1 MSSRRRARNS
11 PKRSRKPSRAQTKAD
26 AVPAAIEPL
35 VASAAECLACGEFV
49 QAQQIAEEALRR
61 VPGVLAA
68 TRIAGHA
75 LLAQSRPNEALTYL
89 KAVGTAPAANGQDR
103 RLFAEALRETGD
115 TTQAMRVLRQLVADQ
130 PDNVDGLNELGL
142 GALEFGQ
149 LETAERYLRQAFD
162 LDASYPGVCLNFA
175 RSRRFEASDEK
186 LIRKMRAVAARA
198 QLRPEARADVLFAL
212 GKVSTDVGNY
222 EEAFDHIAEANR
234 LMHSILAFD
243 AEQHERAIDRLIESF
258 SPTLFARTSGMGRP
272 TERPVFIV
280 GMPRSGTTLV
290 EQILAAHH
298 QVHGAGE
305 LRTLDQVARN
315 LSRRL
320 GTAVNYPRCV
330 DGLTETAARD
340 SADEY
345 LADLQRLNA
354 TAPRVTDKLP
364 TNFAHLG
371 LAAVLMPGARVIHCR
386 REPMALCV
394 SIYEQQFGE
403 GHQWAYDFEDIVV
416 FYKAY
421 LRLFEH
427 WRSVLPLAILEVS
440 YEDLVSDLEG
450 MSHALVDFCALE
462 WDPGCIQFHR
472 VERQVQTASNWQ
484 VRQPLYATSIEK
496 WRRYGDKLAP
506 LRAALGQQ

>member
-298 QVHGAGE
+298 QVHGE
-305 LRTLDQVARN
+305 QV
-315 LSRRL
+315 
-320 GTAVNYPRCV
+320 GCV
-330 DGLTETAARD
+330 
-340 SADEY
+340 
-345 LADLQRLNA
+345 
-354 TAPRVTDKLP
+354 
-364 TNFAHLG
+364 
-371 LAAVLMPGARVIHCR
+371 
-386 REPMALCV
+386 
-394 SIYEQQFGE
+394 
-403 GHQWAYDFEDIVV
+403 
-416 FYKAY
+416 
-421 LRLFEH
+421 
-427 WRSVLPLAILEVS
+427 
-440 YEDLVSDLEG
+440 
-450 MSHALVDFCALE
+450 
-462 WDPGCIQFHR
+462 
-472 VERQVQTASNWQ
+472 
-484 VRQPLYATSIEK
+484 
-496 WRRYGDKLAP
+496 
-506 LRAALGQQ
+506 